1 MPFSF
6 TIIKFKCDIYFHSS
20 THQNRRLN
28 TVQTLQLRVMWGGL
42 CLQWYREQQEQA
54 RLVQSECIL
63 ILTCFISLSPCF
75 THFICPSPFSSS
87 EPSTSPS
94 AHSIPQF
101 QHPSHM
107 LLKANGFQQQQYSKY
122 HQNCLRGLCRSHP
135 SSRYGDSLHSRLS
148 FRAQAFWNRPVSGDE
163 HPVPFLVFLFA
174 YSLQSVS
181 PYRVQCFAHTWY
193 LLCQRFW
200 GGMSGM
206 AWLSSYQL
214 CVYVLRQMVLWGM
227 SISSLAHSKMY
238 NEFRELA
245 LEDAKVGYR
254 YENISSKCN
263 VVIIVAMTAGMDW
276 SVSSGSTVMDWR
288 RSFAWKYSMT
298 SRKKLSEIT
307 MMEACMG
314 WRNSGPSSSITR

>member
-1 MPFSF
+1 M
-6 TIIKFKCDIYFHSS
+6 
-20 THQNRRLN
+20 
-28 TVQTLQLRVMWGGL
+28 
-42 CLQWYREQQEQA
+42 
-54 RLVQSECIL
+54 
-63 ILTCFISLSPCF
+63 
-75 THFICPSPFSSS
+75 
-87 EPSTSPS
+87 
-94 AHSIPQF
+94 
-101 QHPSHM
+101 
-107 LLKANGFQQQQYSKY
+107 
-122 HQNCLRGLCRSHP
+122 
-135 SSRYGDSLHSRLS
+135 
-148 FRAQAFWNRPVSGDE
+148 
-163 HPVPFLVFLFA
+163 
-174 YSLQSVS
+174 
-181 PYRVQCFAHTWY
+181 
-193 LLCQRFW
+193 
-200 GGMSGM
+200 
-206 AWLSSYQL
+206 
-214 CVYVLRQMVLWGM
+214 YVLRQMVLWGM